1 MIAKPP
7 PSDLPYPTLM
17 KTLSALILSAA
28 VLSAAAPNVGVVDV
42 AEVMAKYAKAVE
54 TKAGIDKSVESSRAA
69 VAEREKEIQQLRAD
83 LESTVKRAQD
93 PILNEA
99 GKRSIQS
106 EAQLKQNALQQRQN
120 EAMQFVQ
127 SAQSTIQQ
135 RAQELERQV
144 LSDVRGQAEK
154 IAKDKGLQLVIP
166 KAVTFHADASL
177 DITGDVIKALNDAYK
192 SAAPAPAP
200 APAAK

>member
-1 MIAKPP
+1 
-7 PSDLPYPTLM
+7 M

-69 VAEREKEIQQLRAD
+69 VAEREKELQQLRAD

-144 LSDVRGQAEK
+144 LAEVRVQAEK

-177 DITGDVIKALNDAYK
+177 DITGDVIKALNDGYK